1 MKEGERDGWM
11 DGIEWRQRAADGDDD
26 CRLYGRKGG
35 LPACLCCTVC
45 RRYVEAGNN
54 NGEEKALFASVEQKS
69 RDIKDEGACDRPT
82 DRGTRA
88 KKREGGREEI
98 GGLFYIT

>member
-54 NGEEKALFASVEQKS
+54 NGGRRKHFLLPSSKKAEILRTKEHAT
-69 RDIKDEGACDRPT
+69 DRPT
-82 DRGTRA
+82 EEQEPRRE
-88 KKREGGREEI
+88 REGERG
-98 GGLFYIT
+98 